1 MCYNSQMPVPP
12 YRPPNLRCFKNRE
25 MLRAA
30 PPRPGDFPPRTEKDD
45 WEGQLMTVRF
55 DDGSGRV
62 MKMRAR
68 RATPEELREADEWVN
83 KHHAEDLQ
91 ALADM

>member
-1 MCYNSQMPVPP
+1 MPR
-12 YRPPNLRCFKNRE
+12 YANRE

-30 PPRPGDFPPRTEKDD
+30 LPRPGDFPARPEEEE
-45 WEGQLMTVRF
+45 WEGQIYTVRF

-62 MKMRAR
+62 MKLRAR
-68 RATPEELREADEWVN
+68 RPTAAELEEDLAWIN

-91 ALADM
+91 ALADI